1 MVIDTVITERL
12 NAIFLALTPAERWQA
27 VRRFDTH
34 FMAPRWFILIML
46 AALIILILLF
56 LWVSYKRMVEE
67 RKIAEQLFVVYAE
80 RMGLTAHEGHI
91 LLQVINQSGLKRSDD
106 IFTMEDAFDRGATKL
121 MEQSVAPALAS
132 QEAAGAQEN
141 EQLRADLSF
150 LREKLGF
157 LPRSS
162 TGEPPK
168 SEKLSSSRQV
178 PIGKKLRITSC
189 RTPHQGGVESTVI
202 KNDDTELTVK
212 LATPLKSKPGE
223 YWRVRFYFSG
233 LVWEFDSSVMRCD
246 GDVLVL
252 SHTDNVRSINLR
264 RFLRVPVNK
273 PALIARFPF
282 TRMMPPY
289 LENSKFSPPE
299 TPEAADT
306 WGPPEFFPA
315 VVTELAGLSLRLDVP
330 FEVKVGERV
339 LVIFKLVGKDQS
351 SSSQKNSKMITSK
364 IIEVIGEVRHTEAI
378 ENGLSIAVEL
388 IGLSDSDINELV
400 CAVNAAWPRADI
412 QRRETIDEGR
422 GTKVAEPADF
432 GEPRPALGGAA
443 TQGA

>member
-12 NAIFLALTPAERWQA
+12 NAILLSLMPAERWQA
-27 VRRFDTH
+27 VRQFDTY
-34 FMAPRWFILIML
+34 FTAARWFTLIML
-46 AALIILILLF
+46 AALIILIVLF

-233 LVWEFDSSVMRCD
+233 SVREFDSSVVRCD
-246 GDVLVL
+246 GDELVL

-273 PALIARFPF
+273 PALIARFQF
-282 TRMMPPY
+282 ARTMPPDGDRESGI
-289 LENSKFSPPE
+289 ENIESE
-299 TPEAADT
+299 LH
-306 WGPPEFFPA
+306 PEFFPA
-315 VVTELAGLSLRLDVP
+315 VVTELSGLGLRLDVP
-330 FEVKVGERV
+330 LEVKVDERV
-339 LVIFKLVGKDQS
+339 LVIFKLGGKDQS

-400 CAVNAAWPRADI
+400 CAVNAAWPRADV
-412 QRRETIDEGR
+412 QRRGTIDEGR